1 MRRQE
6 LLVLE
11 DSDEYLYFSNKPKG
25 TKKFPNKYFLINSD
39 AKFILNL
46 NIDEK
51 IDPNISKKEMFKKIK
66 NTNFFCSRI
75 L

>member
-1 MRRQE
+1 MNIYIFQI
-6 LLVLE
+6 
-11 DSDEYLYFSNKPKG
+11 NQKG
-25 TKKFPNKYFLINSD
+25 IKKFPNKYFLINSD

-51 IDPNISKKEMFKKIK
+51 IDPDISKKEMFKKIK